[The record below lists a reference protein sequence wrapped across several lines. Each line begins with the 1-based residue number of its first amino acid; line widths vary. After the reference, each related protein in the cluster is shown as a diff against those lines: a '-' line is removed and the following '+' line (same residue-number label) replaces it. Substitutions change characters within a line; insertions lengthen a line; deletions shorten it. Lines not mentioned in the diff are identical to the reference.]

1 MILFIILLTLIAAA
15 TVIALTY
22 AIAAGLSF
30 IAVFGDL
37 IVFSLIVWLIVKIF
51 RKKK

>member
-15 TVIALTY
+15 TAIALFY

-30 IAVFGDL
+30 IAVFGDM
-37 IVFSLIVWLIVKIF
+37 IVFGLIVWLIVKIF